1 MELYTHMSTI
11 LPIFHLRQAI
21 KAIAGFCKKFPQSL
35 VRQVVYGVDFAK
47 HAVFKFATLLLHAC
61 RKKPKKLYITDNL
74 IRSTWN
80 QTRVCLS
87 FSSIH
92 SPRI

>member
-61 RKKPKKLYITDNL
+61 RKKPKKLYIT
-74 IRSTWN
+74 
-80 QTRVCLS
+80 
-87 FSSIH
+87 
-92 SPRI
+92 